1 MGKPTYRTAPKVS
14 QESRMDAFLITA
26 HGGKELTVIV
36 TSDISEAL
44 RQARQEEVVREAIQR
59 DGGIWIMPLRS

>member
-1 MGKPTYRTAPKVS
+1 MGKPNYRVEPKVS
-14 QESRMDAFLITA
+14 QGSRMEAFLITA

-36 TSDISEAL
+36 TTDISEAL
-44 RQARQEEVVREAIQR
+44 RQARQEDVVREAIQR